1 MALLRVDTER
11 RLAEFFSSA
20 SKGEQEVE
28 IARIAL
34 SENRDFDPYSA
45 FKVLD
50 RFSNGYLNYL
60 DIKAFLENNRIF
72 ASSQEIDLLI
82 NQYDSDS
89 DGRLILNDFHQLT
102 LPSTNLVLRDI
113 ALNRSGILRLS
124 ADVEFLLVRLLEKE
138 LNLQRRLEA
147 IRKDLEIFPD
157 FSTIK
162 AFDTID
168 YPSSSII
175 TRDKIADFLRKNL
188 ISAFNDDLDAILRR
202 FDVDSD
208 ERLSYSEFSDAIKST
223 TPSSYVKSPIRDSPS
238 RSGRHSSPL
247 RRSPSPTRSPNRSI
261 DASSRFDA
269 SITRSPGRSQ
279 LLASSSGFD
288 RSSRSPSGQPEESE
302 LVSVFR
308 QQIDL
313 DRDLEAAR
321 RDLALCP
328 DFTVIDAF
336 NLFDLNNLGYVT
348 QLEFEDT
355 LRSLRVY
362 PIKDEVS
369 LLFKHY
375 SYIERRLTFTDFSKI
390 VTTKDLEYARL
401 INNRVP
407 QNLPRYDRQ
416 RTFSLTT
423 ENLLSRVM
431 KLHLENESVA
441 ESLRQKL
448 ERRPYFSKTDAFQ
461 CVDRD
466 RNGYLTFN
474 EFENLLQDYGIYAS
488 RKDVENLMERYD
500 KDQDGRVSY
509 SEFLNEVTPKSPR
522 KY

>member
-1 MALLRVDTER
+1 MALRVDTER
-11 RLAEFFSSA
+11 RLAEFFSTAA
-20 SKGEQEVE
+20 SGELEVE
-28 IARIAL
+28 NARIAL

-50 RFSNGYLNYL
+50 RFSNGYLNYI
-60 DIKAFLENNRIF
+60 DIKTFLENNRIF
-72 ASSQEIDLLI
+72 VSSQEIDMLI
-82 NQYDSDS
+82 SQYDSDS
-89 DGRLILNDFHQLT
+89 DGRLVLSDFHQLT
-102 LPSTNLVLRDI
+102 LPSTNLVIRDI

-124 ADVEFLLVRLLEKE
+124 VDVEFLLVRLLDKE
-138 LNLQRRLEA
+138 ISLQRRLEA
-147 IRKDLEIFPD
+147 IRKDLELFPE
-157 FSTIK
+157 FSIIK

-168 YPSSSII
+168 YPSSGFV

-188 ISAFNDDLDAILRR
+188 ISAFSDDIDAILRR

-208 ERLSYSEFSDAIKST
+208 ERLSYSEFSDAVKAT
-223 TPSSYVKSPIRDSPS
+223 TLTSYTRSPIRESPS
-238 RSGRHSSPL
+238 RSRRHSSPL
-247 RRSPSPTRSPNRSI
+247 RRSQSPTRSPNRSI
-261 DASSRFDA
+261 DSSRFDA

-279 LLASSSGFD
+279 LLTSSNGFD
-288 RSSRSPSGQPEESE
+288 RSLRSPSGIPEESE
-302 LVSVFR
+302 IVGVFR

-313 DRDLEAAR
+313 DRDLESAR

-328 DFTVIDAF
+328 DFTLIDAF
-336 NLFDLNNLGYVT
+336 NLFDLNNVGYVT

-375 SYIERRLTFTDFSKI
+375 SYVERRLTFTDFCKI

-401 INNRVP
+401 INNRIP
-407 QNLPRYDRQ
+407 QNLPRYERQ
-416 RTFSLTT
+416 RTFSLST

-431 KLHLENESVA
+431 KLNLENETVA

-448 ERRPYFSKTDAFQ
+448 ERRPLFSKTDAFQ
-461 CVDRD
+461 SVDRD
-466 RNGYLTFN
+466 RNGYITFN
-474 EFENLLQDYGIYAS
+474 EFENLLQDYGIYVS

-500 KDQDGRVSY
+500 KDKDGRVSY